1 MAVMFN
7 HYVQNGTPF
16 FREGNRAFILTRRKR
31 TEIHTLCENI
41 NATDAAFGAPG
52 MWNFRIVPDRQCGF
66 LCLDVC

>member
-16 FREGNRAFILTRRKR
+16 LGKATGLLSLPRRKG
-31 TEIHTLCENI
+31 TEIQTLCENI
-41 NATDAAFGAPG
+41 NAADATFGAPG